1 MNKGKNDVPP
11 RFSPTRFPKPP
22 IRSEMKNKEISSS
35 PIRWLFFLLT
45 AAAFVFIVRG
55 SFLGRADM
63 KNRVVDWLPSGFQET
78 REFDWFLAHFQDGE
92 LLMVSWEG
100 CAPEDPRLE
109 EVASRLLGTDRDA
122 SSGAERPLPYYRKV
136 MTTGQVLRRL
146 TEPPLDLPRDE
157 AEARMQGWIISK
169 DFTQGCLIAFMSDAG
184 RRDTHAA
191 INALR
196 RAVGEATELSPD
208 KIHIAGASLDSVV
221 IDETTKHSQ
230 TRLMPLFL
238 GVCILIL
245 YFLLRSARAV
255 FLIFMVA
262 IFNEELSAALIY
274 YAGANTD
281 SISLLSASLMYV
293 LTISGAL
300 HLLNYYRDDMQRHGQ
315 EGAVRGA
322 VRKAVLPC
330 ALACLTTVLG
340 LISLAVSQVI
350 PIRNFGLFASN
361 AMLIG
366 TNFFIFFSAL
376 FLEEFPIKKWLRHD
390 AASENARRRKEAFWN
405 RFSAGVVRWHR
416 PVTILNFVLLAL
428 FAYFLP
434 RIETIV
440 TFHGMFPKDA
450 PVLLDYDYLEDRVGG
465 LIPLEVVLNI
475 PTERNPDAEPLQAL
489 RLVDEVEWTLRD
501 FDEVDSTLSALTFLP
516 DLPDARS
523 SGVRAAGARRAFN
536 QVVASRLEL
545 IREGGLFDDRHLK
558 ADDALGLPP
567 AQRWRISLRVPAKA
581 RLAYGPL
588 LEKLRGAAEK
598 TIAETAPEL
607 GLTGVTP
614 LITGGVP
621 VVHKAQRQLLSDLT
635 ESYVSAFFMILLALV
650 FLLRGA
656 RAGTVA
662 MIPNIFPSVVV
673 FGAMAGMNLPV
684 DMGTMMTACVALGIS
699 VDGTIHFVTWFRRGV
714 GDGLS
719 RNESI
724 AYAFRQCA
732 TAMVQATLICGG
744 GMLVFSLSE
753 FLPVARFAWVIAILL
768 FIALY
773 GDLILFPAILAG
785 RLGNYFLP
793 KPKKSS
799 DAGENGA

>member
-1 MNKGKNDVPP
+1 
-11 RFSPTRFPKPP
+11 
-22 IRSEMKNKEISSS
+22 MKNKEISSS

-45 AAAFVFIVRG
+45 AVAFAFIVRG

-63 KNRVVDWLPSGFQET
+63 KNRVIDWLPSGFQET
-78 REFDWFLAHFQDGE
+78 REFDWFLAHFQDGD

-100 CAPEDPRLE
+100 CGPEDPRLE
-109 EVASRLLGTDRDA
+109 EIASRLLGTDPDTA
-122 SSGAERPLPYYRKV
+122 ADTESSPPYYRKV

-146 TEPPLDLPRDE
+146 TESPIDLPRDE
-157 AEARMQGWIISK
+157 AEERMRGWIISK
-169 DFTQGCLIAFMSDAG
+169 DLAQGCLIAFMSDAG
-184 RRDTHAA
+184 QRDNHAA
-191 INALR
+191 IGLLR
-196 RAVGEATELSPD
+196 RTVGVVTGLSSD

-230 TRLMPLFL
+230 TRLMPVFL
-238 GVCILIL
+238 GTCILIL
-245 YFLLRSARAV
+245 CFLLRSARAV

-293 LTISGAL
+293 LTISGTL
-300 HLLNYYRDDMQRHGQ
+300 HLLNYYRDNMERTGQ
-315 EGAVRGA
+315 AGAVRGA
-322 VRKAVLPC
+322 VQKAVLPC

-366 TNFFIFFSAL
+366 TNFFVFFSAL
-376 FLEEFPIKKWLRHD
+376 FLEEFPVKKWLRRD
-390 AASENARRRKEAFWN
+390 AAAEEARRRKELFWN
-405 RFSAGVVRWHR
+405 RFSAFVVRWHR
-416 PVTILNFVLLAL
+416 PVTALNILLLIF
-428 FAYFLP
+428 FAYFIP
-434 RIETIV
+434 RIETVV

-450 PVLLDYDYLEDRVGG
+450 PVLIDYDYLEDRIGG

-475 PTERNPDAEPLQAL
+475 PTAENPDAEPLQAL
-489 RLVDEVEWTLRD
+489 RLVDEVEWNLGN

-516 DLPDARS
+516 DLPDADS
-523 SGVRAAGARRAFN
+523 SGIRAAGARRAYN
-536 QVVASRLEL
+536 NVVASRLDL
-545 IREGGLFDDRHLK
+545 LREGSLFDDRHLK

-567 AQRWRISLRVPAKA
+567 AQRWRISLRVPAKW

-588 LEKLRGAAEK
+588 LEKLRGEAEK
-598 TIAETAPEL
+598 TIAATAPSV
-607 GLTGVTP
+607 GLSGVTP

-635 ESYVSAFFMILLALV
+635 ESYVSAFFLILIALV
-650 FLLRGA
+650 FLLRGP

-699 VDGTIHFVTWFRRGV
+699 VDGTIHFVTWFRRAMN
-714 GDGLS
+714 DGLS
-719 RNESI
+719 QSEAI
-724 AYAFRQCA
+724 AHAFRQCA

-773 GDLILFPAILAG
+773 GDLVLFPALLAG
-785 RLGNYFLP
+785 RLGKFFFP
-793 KPKKSS
+793 KEKKMHMPTE
-799 DAGENGA
+799 GEPGR